1 MCVAQV
7 ECSVSGKA
15 KIFALGGVG
24 DTGRTVSLP
33 AHLTPTRAPGAGLR
47 RRTLPP
53 GAAFAGAALTFA
65 ALYLAAGA
73 PTPLLVV
80 FQQEW
85 GFAPWV
91 LTVAFAT
98 YAIGLLAALLVVRP
112 AVRLMS
118 GDGRS

>member
-1 MCVAQV
+1 M
-7 ECSVSGKA
+7 
-15 KIFALGGVG
+15 
-24 DTGRTVSLP
+24 DTGGTASLP
-33 AHLTPTRAPGAGLR
+33 AHRMPARVPDAVPR

-91 LTVAFAT
+91 LTVAFASC
-98 YAIGLLAALLVVRP
+98 GCRGPRRP
-112 AVRLMS
+112 A
-118 GDGRS
+118 DGRTRPT

>member
-1 MCVAQV
+1 MDA
-7 ECSVSGKA
+7 SKTAS
-15 KIFALGGVG
+15 
-24 DTGRTVSLP
+24 RP
-33 AHLTPTRAPGAGLR
+33 ARLTPARAPDAVPR

-53 GAAFAGAALTFA
+53 GAAFAAAALTFA

-91 LTVAFAT
+91 LTIAFAT
-98 YAIGLLAALLVVRP
+98 WRCCSAVV
-112 AVRLMS
+112 ANLS
-118 GDGRS
+118 KAW